1 MEHEMRLAVL
11 PYDGDGD
18 AHPMIMPY
26 CVGCGWVSERRY
38 TFTAES
44 VPAEW
49 RMHITKFNLRERAE
63 GAIDL
68 LLEARAGDEGA

>member
-11 PYDGDGD
+11 D
-18 AHPMIMPY
+18 
-26 CVGCGWVSERRY
+26 
-38 TFTAES
+38 
-44 VPAEW
+44 W